1 MGSNG
6 LKELCASHRENELE
20 RLVNLVADHYNFTQ
34 AETIMKLERKMTDS
48 TLGHTHTV
56 AVVKISLRRTER
68 LMPSVATL
76 QITLSANR

>member
-20 RLVNLVADHYNFTQ
+20 RLVNLAADHYNFTQ
-34 AETIMKLERKMTDS
+34 AETIMKLERRMADS

-56 AVVKISLRRTER
+56 AVV
-68 LMPSVATL
+68 
-76 QITLSANR
+76 

>member
-34 AETIMKLERKMTDS
+34 AETDEALENAMLDKNR
-48 TLGHTHTV
+48 
-56 AVVKISLRRTER
+56 AIICFESLARQENNYEDK
-68 LMPSVATL
+68 VEDD
-76 QITLSANR
+76 